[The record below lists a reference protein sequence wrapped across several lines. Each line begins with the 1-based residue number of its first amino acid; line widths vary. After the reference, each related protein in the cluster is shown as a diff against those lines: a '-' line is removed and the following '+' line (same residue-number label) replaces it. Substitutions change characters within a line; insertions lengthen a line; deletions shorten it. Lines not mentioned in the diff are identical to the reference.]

1 MGMEQQTVFPN
12 EAATM
17 VGGGMPDML
26 GKALSIGMVRGL
38 VGIVDDAVPEGGPG
52 GVAAGLAR
60 ELIRQDILVLAT
72 GGAVSAMGQAGLL
85 TPAGVA
91 EAGSGLAD
99 FCDHLGIAPVLRMD
113 GGPDGEPVLSF
124 FAALAAALGV
134 EIADLPAATS
144 LAADLSPRERA
155 SGHGPTAGGLVAEL
169 SRAGLPAISG
179 TGALAGHDP
188 VRVAEAISDHITA
201 KRLALGL
208 NDRFDGSVYS

>member
-38 VGIVDDAVPEGGPG
+38 VGIVDDAVPEGGHG

-60 ELIRQDILVLAT
+60 ELIRQDILVVVAGRAAGSL
-72 GGAVSAMGQAGLL
+72 GQAGLL
-85 TPAGVA
+85 TPAAA
-91 EAGSGLAD
+91 EAAGSGLAE
-99 FCDHLGIAPVLRMD
+99 FCDHLGISPVLPVD
-113 GGPDGEPVLSF
+113 GDQDGAQLLTF

-134 EIADLPAATS
+134 GIADLPAATS
-144 LAADLSPRERA
+144 LAADPSPRERA

-179 TGALAGHDP
+179 TGTLAGPDP